1 MSTETALY
9 QRWINELWAGK
20 PVAAELVSDDFVGH
34 WPTRDIHGPDE
45 LRAMVDETHQMLS
58 ELVFVVEHLLRELLA
73 PEKINLASL
82 GNVVPHLHWHVIPRF
97 TDDPHFPHSIWSA
110 SVRERARPLPAGF
123 ARSLRLRLEERLGL
137 KS

>member
-1 MSTETALY
+1 MWDDGFARVVL
-9 QRWINELWAGK
+9 AG
-20 PVAAELVSDDFVGH
+20 D
-34 WPTRDIHGPDE
+34 
-45 LRAMVDETHQMLS
+45 VDHPGLCRVILNAHEKEMTGLS
-58 ELVFVVEHLLRELLA
+58 SEARVRLMDLVFVVEHLLRELLA

-97 TDDPHFPHSIWSA
+97 KDDPHFPHSIWSA
-110 SVRERARPLPAGF
+110 RVRENARPLPAGF